1 MRKLFIYLSVIGVLL
16 VSCSN
21 DYDDSALWDSVNGL
35 ENRVAKLE
43 ELCKQMNTNISSLQ
57 EIVKAL
63 KERESITNVSTLS
76 DGSGYSITFTSGK
89 TITIYHGKN
98 GSDGS
103 DGTNGVTPTISV
115 KQDADGIYYWTVNG
129 NWLIV
134 DGKKVK
140 AIGTDGAN
148 GSDGND
154 GSDGTNGKDG
164 ITPKFKIDG
173 GYWYISY
180 DNEQSWNQLGKATGD
195 SGLNGEDGNA
205 LFKGVSI
212 ANGFVVFTLNDEEST
227 EIRIP
232 IARSFDIIFE
242 QFENVG
248 ISPNKTLIITYHLQG
263 GGTGSYLK
271 AIAPSDWN
279 VSIIPISETEGQI
292 AITAPD
298 IIADTE
304 IIILISDGADKTL
317 MRTISCVQ
325 SIISISENQYY
336 ASADGE
342 VIEIPIS
349 SNTLYDIIIEETAK
363 KWVSYVSTRS
373 MKTDFHSFKI
383 SKNETGLSRQ
393 TIITIKSKDEFL
405 TEEITIK
412 QLGNTNLTI
421 DLPSGGLL
429 SKFSL
434 EELACVETLKIT
446 GLLSDDDFDVIANSM
461 ANLHYLDLSEIQM
474 TTFPQGAFAN
484 TTNLRTVI
492 LPTNMAII
500 PNNLFTNSAI
510 ESVTFPSSLTTIGD
524 FAFADCIQL
533 TSAIVIPDNVI
544 SIGIAAFQNCSQ
556 IAKELTIGL
565 KVRKINELAFCNCN
579 VEKIMFRAI
588 FCTIATNAFEGNFI
602 TNIVTPVGS
611 TIAYEVY
618 EMFKDIP
625 IEERYDLIEE
635 RVPVEWN
642 FKKSTTGEA
651 TEGHFLARINHSSK
665 TFRAYG
671 PPSYGIYVQNYNANQ
686 YWIFTVPLNNWGK
699 YKIQYTHSGN
709 ASTPISWIT
718 EYSSDNVSWNTLGTV
733 YSIYYTGSSNY
744 QQRILTLLDKIET
757 LYIRVRAVSAGSMG
771 AVTGLVTSV
780 SIQKID

>member
-248 ISPNKTLIITYHLQG
+248 IAEFNLQMQQN
-263 GGTGSYLK
+263 
-271 AIAPSDWN
+271 SD
-279 VSIIPISETEGQI
+279 
-292 AITAPD
+292 
-298 IIADTE
+298 
-304 IIILISDGADKTL
+304 
-317 MRTISCVQ
+317 
-325 SIISISENQYY
+325 
-336 ASADGE
+336 
-342 VIEIPIS
+342 
-349 SNTLYDIIIEETAK
+349 
-363 KWVSYVSTRS
+363 
-373 MKTDFHSFKI
+373 
-383 SKNETGLSRQ
+383 
-393 TIITIKSKDEFL
+393 
-405 TEEITIK
+405 
-412 QLGNTNLTI
+412 
-421 DLPSGGLL
+421 
-429 SKFSL
+429 
-434 EELACVETLKIT
+434 
-446 GLLSDDDFDVIANSM
+446 
-461 ANLHYLDLSEIQM
+461 
-474 TTFPQGAFAN
+474 
-484 TTNLRTVI
+484 
-492 LPTNMAII
+492 
-500 PNNLFTNSAI
+500 
-510 ESVTFPSSLTTIGD
+510 
-524 FAFADCIQL
+524 
-533 TSAIVIPDNVI
+533 
-544 SIGIAAFQNCSQ
+544 
-556 IAKELTIGL
+556 
-565 KVRKINELAFCNCN
+565 
-579 VEKIMFRAI
+579 
-588 FCTIATNAFEGNFI
+588 
-602 TNIVTPVGS
+602 
-611 TIAYEVY
+611 
-618 EMFKDIP
+618 
-625 IEERYDLIEE
+625 
-635 RVPVEWN
+635 
-642 FKKSTTGEA
+642 
-651 TEGHFLARINHSSK
+651 
-665 TFRAYG
+665 
-671 PPSYGIYVQNYNANQ
+671 
-686 YWIFTVPLNNWGK
+686 
-699 YKIQYTHSGN
+699 
-709 ASTPISWIT
+709 
-718 EYSSDNVSWNTLGTV
+718 
-733 YSIYYTGSSNY
+733 
-744 QQRILTLLDKIET
+744 
-757 LYIRVRAVSAGSMG
+757 
-771 AVTGLVTSV
+771 
-780 SIQKID
+780 